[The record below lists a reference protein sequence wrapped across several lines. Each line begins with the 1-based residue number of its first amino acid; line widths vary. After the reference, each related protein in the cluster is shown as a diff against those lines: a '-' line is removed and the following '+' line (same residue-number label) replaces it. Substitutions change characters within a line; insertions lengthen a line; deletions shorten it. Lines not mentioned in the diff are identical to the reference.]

1 MYRASMTR
9 TILNKTFTADTL
21 VFDNFESSLNELQAN
36 INSQIAQDSSVFSFI
51 GTKFDTGYNVGSVSA
66 IHPLSRGV
74 SILSRANFDR
84 I

>member
-36 INSQIAQDSSVFSFI
+36 INSQIAQDSSVFNFI
-51 GTKFDTGYNVGSVSA
+51 GTKFDTGYNVVVASA
-66 IHPLSRGV
+66 INPAAYAE
-74 SILSRANFDR
+74 SILTANSKR